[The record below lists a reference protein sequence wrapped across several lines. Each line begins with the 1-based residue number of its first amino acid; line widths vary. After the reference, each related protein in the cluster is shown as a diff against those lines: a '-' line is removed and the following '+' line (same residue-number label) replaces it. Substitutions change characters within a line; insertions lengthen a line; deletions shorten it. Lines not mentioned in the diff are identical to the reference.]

1 MLRRALLGFI
11 AATLALLVAGHL
23 AADGKPA
30 APSASQN
37 TARATFA
44 GGCFWCMEPPFD
56 DLEGVISTTSGY
68 IGGRTVNPT
77 YEEVSAG
84 GTGHYEAVQI
94 VFDPSRVS
102 YERLLEVFWKNID
115 PLDASGQF
123 CDKGTQYLSAVFFH
137 DEQQKKA
144 ALASREALE
153 KSGVL
158 KGSIVTAI
166 HPAAR
171 FYPAE
176 EYHQDYYEKNPIRY
190 KFYRTGCGRDRRLQ
204 ALWGK

>member
-1 MLRRALLGFI
+1 MLRRAVLGFI
-11 AATLALLVAGHL
+11 AAMLAILVAGHL
-23 AADGKPA
+23 AADGKA
-30 APSASQN
+30 APVPAPQSI
-37 TARATFA
+37 ARATFA

-68 IGGRTVNPT
+68 IGGRIVNPT

-84 GTGHYEAVQI
+84 GTGHFEAVQI

-123 CDKGTQYLSAVFFH
+123 CDKGTQYLSAIFFH
-137 DEQQKKA
+137 DEQQKRA

-158 KGSIVTAI
+158 QGSIVTPI

-190 KFYRTGCGRDRRLQ
+190 K
-204 ALWGK
+204 

>member
-1 MLRRALLGFI
+1 MLRRAIFGFI

-23 AADGKPA
+23 AADGKPSPTPA
-30 APSASQN
+30 TTSMAH
-37 TARATFA
+37 ATFA

-68 IGGRTVNPT
+68 IGGRTANPT

-84 GTGHYEAVQI
+84 GTGHFEAVQI
-94 VFDPSRVS
+94 VFDPAKVS

-123 CDKGTQYLSAVFFH
+123 CDKGTQYLSAIFFH
-137 DEQQKKA
+137 DERQKKS
-144 ALASREALE
+144 ALASRNALE

-158 KGSIVTAI
+158 RGPIVTAI
-166 HPAAR
+166 HPASR

-176 EYHQDYYEKNPIRY
+176 DYHQDYYEKNPIRY